1 MCFVSFFFFKLNPWI
16 LWRGWKIK
24 KRNDVE
30 FVSGG
35 NDVVSSGPGQMS
47 SSNVDARL
55 LAIGFEL
62 EKLIGHM
69 EVMVLVFDQQ
79 VTPAV

>member
-1 MCFVSFFFFKLNPWI
+1 M
-16 LWRGWKIK
+16 
-24 KRNDVE
+24 
-30 FVSGG
+30 
-35 NDVVSSGPGQMS
+35 VSSGPGQMS
-47 SSNVDARL
+47 SSNVNARL

>member
-1 MCFVSFFFFKLNPWI
+1 MERLEDK
-16 LWRGWKIK
+16 KK
-24 KRNDVE
+24 KRRRIC
-30 FVSGG
+30 FRGKRRG
-35 NDVVSSGPGQMS
+35 FFRPGQMS